1 MLTLLQE
8 RVWDFVIR
16 VLNFEITLKIKKVF
30 VMRNS
35 KLESFVTIK
44 LQTQLNNNLEVISLI
59 RSAPDAEAAKKSLT
73 SKAWPVLEV
82 EQSIK
87 LIDDPQHFV
96 KEGKYFYKSQTL
108 FSLYLLINFLLF
120 ELVPNV

>member
-35 KLESFVTIK
+35 KLESFVTTK

-59 RSAPDAEAAKKSLT
+59 REIHSY
-73 SKAWPVLEV
+73 
-82 EQSIK
+82 
-87 LIDDPQHFV
+87 LIDQRH
-96 KEGKYFYKSQTL
+96 
-108 FSLYLLINFLLF
+108 
-120 ELVPNV
+120 